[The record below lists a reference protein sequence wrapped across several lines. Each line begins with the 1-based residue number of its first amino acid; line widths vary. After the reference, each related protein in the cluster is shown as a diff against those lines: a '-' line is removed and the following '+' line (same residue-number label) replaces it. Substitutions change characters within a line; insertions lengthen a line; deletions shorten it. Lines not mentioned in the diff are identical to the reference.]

1 MAPIVETA
9 ILAPADLGFS
19 VSHQKVVLD
28 IDLRSR
34 KLIGY
39 TKITI
44 NPHSKDLRVVRLN
57 CRQAAITRLTVN
69 GKPCSFFA
77 YKDPYK
83 NAKLQWNAAGVQQY
97 DMLQRKLEGQFKDP
111 PEEELEV
118 TIPKNIKIDELDPFS
133 DEAQTILL
141 SKPSGNSKRESGD
154 GSAVDP
160 VQNSR
165 TAIEQTARFTQID
178 LIIQYKIEKV
188 RDGMH
193 FVGWEEGDLRFPHAY
208 TTNGLSPGAAC
219 CLFPCVDNLNS
230 KSTWEISIK
239 CQRTVGD
246 ALQHHQNSNLEPQPN
261 GAHGVSNSINQTNEP
276 QKVDVHSYN
285 YSDEDRTLD
294 LAVICTGDVTDEVR
308 SFGLCTSP
316 LN

>member
-9 ILAPADLGFS
+9 NPPSADLGFS
-19 VSHQKVVLD
+19 VSHQRVELD

-83 NAKLQWNAAGVQQY
+83 NAKLQWNAAGVHQY

-133 DEAQTILL
+133 EEAQAILL
-141 SKPSGNSKRESGD
+141 SKPLGNSKRDSGD
-154 GSAVDP
+154 GSAVDH

-165 TAIEQTARFTQID
+165 TAIEQTARFTPID
-178 LIIQYKIEKV
+178 LIIQYKVEKV

-193 FVGWEEGDLRFPHAY
+193 FIGWEEGDLRFPHAY

-246 ALQHHQNSNLEPQPN
+246 ALQHDQNSITETQLN
-261 GAHGVSNSINQTNEP
+261 GSYGVSNGMNGTNEP
-276 QKVDVHSYN
+276 QKVDAHSYN
-285 YSDEDRTLD
+285 FSDEDQALD
-294 LAVICTGDVTDEVR
+294 LVVVCTGDVTDEVR
-308 SFGLCTSP
+308 FLVCASLR
-316 LN
+316 

>member
-9 ILAPADLGFS
+9 NPPSADLGFS
-19 VSHQKVVLD
+19 VSHQKVELD

-83 NAKLQWNAAGVQQY
+83 NAKLQWNAAGVHQY

-133 DEAQTILL
+133 EEAQAILL
-141 SKPSGNSKRESGD
+141 SKPGSSKRDSGD
-154 GSAVDP
+154 GSAVDH
-160 VQNSR
+160 VQTSR
-165 TAIEQTARFTQID
+165 TAIEQTARFTPID
-178 LIIQYKIEKV
+178 LIIQYKVEKV

-193 FVGWEEGDLRFPHAY
+193 FIGWEEGDLRFPHAY

-239 CQRTVGD
+239 CQRTVGH
-246 ALQHHQNSNLEPQPN
+246 ALRHDQNSNTETQLN
-261 GAHGVSNSINQTNEP
+261 GSYGVVNSMNGTNEP

-285 YSDEDRTLD
+285 FSDEDQALD
-294 LAVICTGDVTDEVR
+294 LVVVCTGDVTDEVR
-308 SFGLCTSP
+308 IFGLCKSP